1 MKIARKV
8 AFLAGATLL
17 VANSITPVFARDTE
31 QPISGDY
38 AYSSLYANENSE
50 LISIKSVSD
59 YQFVVDN
66 DHPEAIALFRN
77 TSMRDAAGDAV
88 DVVIGLKNFK
98 PFNYCSLPPRIS
110 RSFYVEFELVPLT
123 DIHPGLNE
131 NIVAINLYS
140 DCAGAD
146 FYINY
151 YKADTVD
158 KKTGVGQLASVKN
171 AAINVFGLNNSGEA
185 RDYDHQNNADIA
197 NYGEERIIIKNGNV
211 DPFSDINT
219 TNISIE
225 NNAFSALTLNPTA
238 SMDEFDYTAGA
249 LIDNINAKFNSY
261 FSARDGEISILMT
274 QFVGPYR
281 PAAPVKSANKSEA
294 EADEEINFTV
304 YQYFPSQIYANSS
317 LVTGAYL
324 LFDDFYGYGQL
335 PNDLKITNSNGE
347 DVTDGVT
354 IWTLDSDNEYL
365 PNDTFYFFCNLDNR
379 NRDFVDCDPNK
390 VSTRQFFTAATN
402 TSSNFID
409 YLADKIDM
417 SSEDLYD
424 LIQTMGEDYS
434 LSTFFHDMGATE
446 KEATKNLDINGQSFK
461 ISYKAKMPTG
471 VEEFNS
477 QVALV
482 DSLFGVVDTE
492 IGNVVT
498 VRTKKAG
505 QSVENPDDI
514 DNPATADS
522 IAIVAVISSIAI
534 LGIALIIRKSATRR

>member
-98 PFNYCSLPPRIS
+98 PFNSCSLPPRIS
-110 RSFYVEFELVPLT
+110 RSSYVEFELVPLT
-123 DIHPGLNE
+123 DIHPGLNK
-131 NIVAINLYS
+131 NIAAINLYS

-185 RDYDHQNNADIA
+185 RDYDHQNNANIA

-335 PNDLKITNSNGE
+335 PSDLKITNSNGE

-354 IWTLDSDNEYL
+354 IWTLGSDNEYL

-446 KEATKNLDINGQSFK
+446 KAATKNLDINGQSFK

>member
-17 VANSITPVFARDTE
+17 VANSITPVFARDAK

-50 LISIKSVSD
+50 LISIKSVSN

-98 PFNYCSLPPRIS
+98 PFNSCSLPPRIS

-123 DIHPGLNE
+123 DIHPGLNK
-131 NIVAINLYS
+131 NIAAINLYS

-158 KKTGVGQLASVKN
+158 KKTGVGQLASMKN

-185 RDYDHQNNADIA
+185 RDYDHQNNANIA

-498 VRTKKAG
+498 VRAKKAG
-505 QSVENPDDI
+505 QPVENPDGI
-514 DNPATADS
+514 SNPATADS
-522 IAIVAVISSIAI
+522 IAIVAVISSIAT
-534 LGIALIIRKSATRR
+534 LGAVIIVRKSTARR

>member
-17 VANSITPVFARDTE
+17 VASNITPVFARDTE
-31 QPISGDY
+31 QPISSDY
-38 AYSSLYANENSE
+38 AYSSLYTNENSE
-50 LISIKSVSD
+50 LISIKSNN
-59 YQFVVDN
+59 YTQFVVDN

-98 PFNYCSLPPRIS
+98 PFNSCSLPPKTGNGS
-110 RSFYVEFELVPLT
+110 YVEFELVPLT
-123 DIHPGLNE
+123 DIHPGLNK
-131 NIVAINLYS
+131 NIAAINLYS

-151 YKADTVD
+151 YKADTID

-185 RDYDHQNNADIA
+185 RDYDHQNNANIA

-335 PNDLKITNSNGE
+335 PSDLKITNSNGE

-354 IWTLDSDNEYL
+354 IWTLGSDNEYL

>member
-1 MKIARKV
+1 MKIAKKV

-98 PFNYCSLPPRIS
+98 PFNSCSLPPRIS

-131 NIVAINLYS
+131 NIAAINLYS

-151 YKADTVD
+151 YKAGTVD

-185 RDYDHQNNADIA
+185 RDYDHQNNANIA

-304 YQYFPSQIYANSS
+304 YQYFPSQIYTNSS

-390 VSTRQFFTAATN
+390 VSTRQFFTATTN

-446 KEATKNLDINGQSFK
+446 KAATKNLDINGQSFK
-461 ISYKAKMPTG
+461 ISYKAKMPAG

-534 LGIALIIRKSATRR
+534 LGIALIIRKSAARR

>member
-98 PFNYCSLPPRIS
+98 PFNSCSLPPRIS

-151 YKADTVD
+151 YKAGTVD

-185 RDYDHQNNADIA
+185 RDYDHQNNANIA

-225 NNAFSALTLNPTA
+225 NNTFSALTLNPTA
-238 SMDEFDYTAGA
+238 SMDEFDYAAGA
-249 LIDNINAKFNSY
+249 LIDNINAKFSSY

-281 PAAPVKSANKSEA
+281 PTAPVKSANKSEA

-304 YQYFPSQIYANSS
+304 HQYFPSQVYTNSS

-354 IWTLDSDNEYL
+354 IWTLDSNNEYL
-365 PNDTFYFFCNLDNR
+365 PNDTLYFFCNLDNR
-379 NRDFVDCDPNK
+379 NRYFVDCDPNK

-417 SSEDLYD
+417 SSEDLYN

-434 LSTFFHDMGATE
+434 LSAFFHDMGATE
-446 KEATKNLDINGQSFK
+446 KAATKNLDINGQSFK
-461 ISYKAKMPTG
+461 ISYKAKMPAG

-482 DSLFGVVDTE
+482 DSLFGVVDPE

-534 LGIALIIRKSATRR
+534 LGIALIIRKSAARR

>member
-17 VANSITPVFARDTE
+17 VANSITPVFARDAE

-151 YKADTVD
+151 YKAGTVD
-158 KKTGVGQLASVKN
+158 KKTGVGQLASIKN

-225 NNAFSALTLNPTA
+225 NNAFSALTLSPTA
-238 SMDEFDYTAGA
+238 SMDEFDYAAGA

-354 IWTLDSDNEYL
+354 IWTLDSNNEYL
-365 PNDTFYFFCNLDNR
+365 PNDTLYFFCNLDNR

-417 SSEDLYD
+417 SSEDLYN

-434 LSTFFHDMGATE
+434 LSAFFHDMGATE
-446 KEATKNLDINGQSFK
+446 KAATKNLDINGQSFK
-461 ISYKAKMPTG
+461 ISYKAKMPAG

-534 LGIALIIRKSATRR
+534 LGIALIIRKSAARR

>member
-17 VANSITPVFARDTE
+17 VANSITPVFARDAE

-38 AYSSLYANENSE
+38 AYSSLYTNENSE
-50 LISIKSVSD
+50 LISIKSNN
-59 YQFVVDN
+59 YTQFVVDN

-98 PFNYCSLPPRIS
+98 PFNSCSLPPKTGNGS
-110 RSFYVEFELVPLT
+110 YVEFGLVPLT
-123 DIHPGLNE
+123 DIHPGLNK

-225 NNAFSALTLNPTA
+225 NNTFSALTLSPTA
-238 SMDEFDYTAGA
+238 SMDEFDYAAGA
-249 LIDNINAKFNSY
+249 LIDNINAKFSSY

-281 PAAPVKSANKSEA
+281 PTAPVKSANKSEA

-304 YQYFPSQIYANSS
+304 HQYFPSQVYTNSS

-324 LFDDFYGYGQL
+324 LFDNFYGYGQL

-365 PNDTFYFFCNLDNR
+365 PNDTFYFFCNLDNHDH
-379 NRDFVDCDPNK
+379 DFVDCDPNE
-390 VSTRQFFTAATN
+390 VSARQFFTAATN

-417 SSEDLYD
+417 SSEDLYN

-434 LSTFFHDMGATE
+434 LSAFFRDMGATE
-446 KEATKNLDINGQSFK
+446 KAATKNLDINGQSFK
-461 ISYKAKMPTG
+461 ISYKAKMPAG

-482 DSLFGVVDTE
+482 DSLFGAVDTE

-505 QSVENPDDI
+505 QSVENPDGI
-514 DNPATADS
+514 GNPATADS
-522 IAIVAVISSIAI
+522 IAIVAVISSIAT
-534 LGIALIIRKSATRR
+534 LGAVIIVRKSTARR

>member
-98 PFNYCSLPPRIS
+98 PFNSCSLPPRIS

-151 YKADTVD
+151 YKAGTVD
-158 KKTGVGQLASVKN
+158 KKTGVGQLASIKN

-417 SSEDLYD
+417 SSEDLYN

-434 LSTFFHDMGATE
+434 LSAFFHDMGATE
-446 KEATKNLDINGQSFK
+446 KAATKNLDINGQSFK
-461 ISYKAKMPTG
+461 ISYKAKMPAG

-534 LGIALIIRKSATRR
+534 LGIALIIRKSAARR

>member
-8 AFLAGATLL
+8 AFLAGATLF
-17 VANSITPVFARDTE
+17 VASSITPVFARDAK
-31 QPISGDY
+31 QLISSDY
-38 AYSSLYANENSE
+38 AYSSLYTNENSE
-50 LISIKSVSD
+50 LISIKSNN
-59 YQFVVDN
+59 YTQFVVDN
-66 DHPEAIALFRN
+66 NHPEAIALFRN

-98 PFNYCSLPPRIS
+98 PFNSCSLPPKTGNGS
-110 RSFYVEFELVPLT
+110 YVEFELVPLT
-123 DIHPGLNE
+123 DIHPDLNR
-131 NIVAINLYS
+131 NIAAINLYS

-158 KKTGVGQLASVKN
+158 KKTGVGQLASVQN

-185 RDYDHQNNADIA
+185 RDYDHQNNANIA

-211 DPFSDINT
+211 DPFSNINT

-225 NNAFSALTLNPTA
+225 NNTFSALTLNPTA

-249 LIDNINAKFNSY
+249 LIDNINAKFSSY

-294 EADEEINFTV
+294 EADEEINFTIH
-304 YQYFPSQIYANSS
+304 QYFPSQIYANSS

-324 LFDDFYGYGQL
+324 LFDNFYGYGQL

-379 NRDFVDCDPNK
+379 DRDFIDCDPNK

-434 LSTFFHDMGATE
+434 LSAFFHDMGATE

-461 ISYKAKMPTG
+461 ISYKAKMPAG

-498 VRTKKAG
+498 VRIKKAG

-522 IAIVAVISSIAI
+522 IAIVTVISSIAI
-534 LGIALIIRKSATRR
+534 LGIALIVRKSTARH

>member
-98 PFNYCSLPPRIS
+98 PFNSCSLPPRIS

-461 ISYKAKMPTG
+461 ISYKAKMPAG

>member
-1 MKIARKV
+1 MKIAKKV

-17 VANSITPVFARDTE
+17 VASNITPVFARDAK
-31 QPISGDY
+31 QPISSDY
-38 AYSSLYANENSE
+38 AYSSLYTNENSE
-50 LISIKSVSD
+50 LISIKSNN
-59 YQFVVDN
+59 YTQFVVDN

-98 PFNYCSLPPRIS
+98 PFNSCSLPPKTGNGS
-110 RSFYVEFELVPLT
+110 YVEFELVPLT
-123 DIHPGLNE
+123 DIHPGLNK
-131 NIVAINLYS
+131 NIAAINLYS

-185 RDYDHQNNADIA
+185 RDYDHQNNANIA

-294 EADEEINFTV
+294 EADEEINFTI
-304 YQYFPSQIYANSS
+304 YQYFPSQIYTNSS

-417 SSEDLYD
+417 SSEDLYN

-434 LSTFFHDMGATE
+434 LSAFFHDMGATE
-446 KEATKNLDINGQSFK
+446 KAATKNLDINGQSFK
-461 ISYKAKMPTG
+461 ISYKAKMPAG

-522 IAIVAVISSIAI
+522 IAIVTVISSIAI
-534 LGIALIIRKSATRR
+534 LGIALIIRKSAARR

>member
-38 AYSSLYANENSE
+38 AYSNLYANENSA
-50 LISIKSVSD
+50 LISIKSNN
-59 YQFVVDN
+59 YTQFVVDN

-98 PFNYCSLPPRIS
+98 PFNSCSLPPKTGNGS
-110 RSFYVEFELVPLT
+110 YVEFELVPLT
-123 DIHPGLNE
+123 DIHPGLNK
-131 NIVAINLYS
+131 NIAAINLYS

-185 RDYDHQNNADIA
+185 RDYDHQNNANIA

-335 PNDLKITNSNGE
+335 PSDLKITNSNGE

-354 IWTLDSDNEYL
+354 IWTLGSDNEYL

-417 SSEDLYD
+417 SSEDLYN

-434 LSTFFHDMGATE
+434 LSAFFHDMGATE
-446 KEATKNLDINGQSFK
+446 KAATKNLDINGQSFK
-461 ISYKAKMPTG
+461 ISYKAKMPAG

-534 LGIALIIRKSATRR
+534 LGIALIIRKSAARR

>member
-17 VANSITPVFARDTE
+17 VASNITPVFARDAK
-31 QPISGDY
+31 QPISSDY

-50 LISIKSVSD
+50 LISIRSNN
-59 YQFVVDN
+59 YTQFVVDN

-98 PFNYCSLPPRIS
+98 PFNSCSLPPKAGNGS
-110 RSFYVEFELVPLT
+110 YVEFELVPLT
-123 DIHPGLNE
+123 DIHPGLNK
-131 NIVAINLYS
+131 NIAAINLYS

-158 KKTGVGQLASVKN
+158 KKTGVGQLASVQN
-171 AAINVFGLNNSGEA
+171 AAINIFGLNNSGEA
-185 RDYDHQNNADIA
+185 RDYDHQNNANTA

-211 DPFSDINT
+211 DPFSNINT

-225 NNAFSALTLNPTA
+225 NNTFSALTLNPTA

-249 LIDNINAKFNSY
+249 LIDNINAKFSSY

-304 YQYFPSQIYANSS
+304 HQYFPSQIYANSS

-324 LFDDFYGYGQL
+324 LFDSFYGYGQL

-379 NRDFVDCDPNK
+379 DRDFVDCDPNE

-417 SSEDLYD
+417 SSEDLYN

-434 LSTFFHDMGATE
+434 LSAFFHDMGATE

-461 ISYKAKMPTG
+461 ISYKAKMPAG

-482 DSLFGVVDTE
+482 GSLFGVVDTE

-505 QSVENPDDI
+505 QPVENPDDI

-522 IAIVAVISSIAI
+522 IAIVAVISSITI
-534 LGIALIIRKSATRR
+534 LGIVLIVRKSTARR

>member
-98 PFNYCSLPPRIS
+98 PFNSCSLPPRIS

-151 YKADTVD
+151 YKAGTVD
-158 KKTGVGQLASVKN
+158 KKTGVGQLASIKN

-409 YLADKIDM
+409 YLADKINM
-417 SSEDLYD
+417 SSEDLYN

-434 LSTFFHDMGATE
+434 LSAFFHDMGTTE
-446 KEATKNLDINGQSFK
+446 KAATKNLDINGQSFK
-461 ISYKAKMPTG
+461 ISYKAKMPAG

-534 LGIALIIRKSATRR
+534 LGIALIIRKSAARR

>member
-98 PFNYCSLPPRIS
+98 PFNSCSLPPKIGNGS
-110 RSFYVEFELVPLT
+110 YVEFELVPLT
-123 DIHPGLNE
+123 DIHPGLNK
-131 NIVAINLYS
+131 NIAAINLYS

-185 RDYDHQNNADIA
+185 RDYDHQNNANIA

-335 PNDLKITNSNGE
+335 PSDLKITNSNGE

-354 IWTLDSDNEYL
+354 IWTLGSDNEYL

-534 LGIALIIRKSATRR
+534 LGIALIIRKSAARR

>member
-98 PFNYCSLPPRIS
+98 PFNSCSLPPRIS

-131 NIVAINLYS
+131 NIAAINLYS

-185 RDYDHQNNADIA
+185 RDYDHQNNANIA

-446 KEATKNLDINGQSFK
+446 KAATKNLDINGQSFK
-461 ISYKAKMPTG
+461 ISYKAKMPAG

-534 LGIALIIRKSATRR
+534 LGIALIIRKSAARR

>member
-98 PFNYCSLPPRIS
+98 PFNSCSLPPRIS

-151 YKADTVD
+151 YKAGTVD
-158 KKTGVGQLASVKN
+158 KKTGVGQLASMKN

-225 NNAFSALTLNPTA
+225 NNAFSALTLSPTA
-238 SMDEFDYTAGA
+238 SMDEFDYAAGA

-281 PAAPVKSANKSEA
+281 PTAPVKSANKSEA
-294 EADEEINFTV
+294 EADEEINFTI

-335 PNDLKITNSNGE
+335 PSDLKITNSNGE

-354 IWTLDSDNEYL
+354 IWTLGSDNEYL

-409 YLADKIDM
+409 YLANKIDM
-417 SSEDLYD
+417 SSEDLYN

-434 LSTFFHDMGATE
+434 LSAFFHDMGATE
-446 KEATKNLDINGQSFK
+446 KAATKNLDINGQSFK
-461 ISYKAKMPTG
+461 ISYKAKMPAG

>member
-8 AFLAGATLL
+8 ALLAGATLL
-17 VANSITPVFARDTE
+17 VASNITPVFARDAK
-31 QPISGDY
+31 QPISSDY

-50 LISIKSVSD
+50 LIPIKSNN
-59 YQFVVDN
+59 YTQFVVDN

-98 PFNYCSLPPRIS
+98 PFNSCSLPPRIS

-185 RDYDHQNNADIA
+185 RDYDHQNNANIA

-249 LIDNINAKFNSY
+249 LINNINAKFNSY

-281 PAAPVKSANKSEA
+281 PTAPVKSANKSEA

-335 PNDLKITNSNGE
+335 PSDLKITNSNGE

-354 IWTLDSDNEYL
+354 IWTLGSDNEYL

-434 LSTFFHDMGATE
+434 LSAFFHDMGATE

-505 QSVENPDDI
+505 QSVENPDNI

>member
-98 PFNYCSLPPRIS
+98 PFNSCSLPPRIS

-185 RDYDHQNNADIA
+185 RDYDHQNNANIA

-417 SSEDLYD
+417 SSEDLYN

-434 LSTFFHDMGATE
+434 LSAFFHDMGATE
-446 KEATKNLDINGQSFK
+446 KAATKNLDINGQSFK
-461 ISYKAKMPTG
+461 ISYKAKMPAG

>member
-98 PFNYCSLPPRIS
+98 PFNSCSLPPRIS

-151 YKADTVD
+151 YKAGTVD
-158 KKTGVGQLASVKN
+158 KKTGVGQLASIKN

-354 IWTLDSDNEYL
+354 IWTLGSDNEYL
-365 PNDTFYFFCNLDNR
+365 PNDTFYFFCNLDNC

-417 SSEDLYD
+417 SSEDLYN

-434 LSTFFHDMGATE
+434 LSAFFHDMGATE
-446 KEATKNLDINGQSFK
+446 KAATKNLDINGQSFK
-461 ISYKAKMPTG
+461 ISYKAKMPAG

>member
-98 PFNYCSLPPRIS
+98 PFNSCSLPPRIS

-131 NIVAINLYS
+131 NIAAINLYS

-185 RDYDHQNNADIA
+185 RDYDHQNNANIA

-304 YQYFPSQIYANSS
+304 YQYFPSQIYTNSS

-446 KEATKNLDINGQSFK
+446 KAATKNLDINGQSFK
-461 ISYKAKMPTG
+461 ISYKAKMPAG

-534 LGIALIIRKSATRR
+534 LGIALIIRKSAARR

>member
-1 MKIARKV
+1 MKIAKKV

-17 VANSITPVFARDTE
+17 VANSITPVFARDAE

-50 LISIKSVSD
+50 LVSIKSVSD

-98 PFNYCSLPPRIS
+98 PFNSCSLPPKAS

-123 DIHPGLNE
+123 DIRPGLNE

-151 YKADTVD
+151 YKAGTVD
-158 KKTGVGQLASVKN
+158 KKTGVGQLASVQN

-185 RDYDHQNNADIA
+185 RDYDHKNNADIA

-211 DPFSDINT
+211 DPFSDINAG
-219 TNISIE
+219 NISIE
-225 NNAFSALTLNPTA
+225 NNTFSALTLNPTA
-238 SMDEFDYTAGA
+238 SMDEFDYAAGA
-249 LIDNINAKFNSY
+249 LIDNINAKFSSY

-281 PAAPVKSANKSEA
+281 PTAPVKSANKSEA
-294 EADEEINFTV
+294 ETDEEINFTIH
-304 YQYFPSQIYANSS
+304 QYFPPQIYANSG

-324 LFDDFYGYGQL
+324 LFDNFYGYGQL

-379 NRDFVDCDPNK
+379 DRDFVDCDPRG

-402 TSSNFID
+402 TSSNFIN

-417 SSEDLYD
+417 NSEDLYN

-434 LSTFFHDMGATE
+434 LSAFFHDMGATE
-446 KEATKNLDINGQSFK
+446 KAATKNLDINGQSFK
-461 ISYKAKMPTG
+461 ISYKAKMPAG

-498 VRTKKAG
+498 VRAKKAG
-505 QSVENPDDI
+505 QPVENPDGI

-534 LGIALIIRKSATRR
+534 LGAVIIVRKSTARR

>member
-98 PFNYCSLPPRIS
+98 PFNSCSLPPRIS

-151 YKADTVD
+151 YKAGTVD
-158 KKTGVGQLASVKN
+158 KKTGVGQLASIRN

-335 PNDLKITNSNGE
+335 PSDLKITNSNGE

-354 IWTLDSDNEYL
+354 IWTLGSDNEYL

-417 SSEDLYD
+417 SSEDLYN

-434 LSTFFHDMGATE
+434 LSAFFHDMGATE

-498 VRTKKAG
+498 VRAKKAG
-505 QSVENPDDI
+505 QPVENPDDI

-522 IAIVAVISSIAI
+522 IAIVAVISSIAT
-534 LGIALIIRKSATRR
+534 LGAVIIVRKSTARR

>member
-8 AFLAGATLL
+8 ALLAGATLL
-17 VANSITPVFARDTE
+17 VASNITPVFARDAK
-31 QPISGDY
+31 QPISSDY

-50 LISIKSVSD
+50 LISIRSNN
-59 YQFVVDN
+59 YTQFVVDN

-98 PFNYCSLPPRIS
+98 PFNSCSLPPKAGNGS
-110 RSFYVEFELVPLT
+110 YVEFELVPLT
-123 DIHPGLNE
+123 DIHPGLNK
-131 NIVAINLYS
+131 NIAAINLYS

-158 KKTGVGQLASVKN
+158 KKTGVGQLASVQN
-171 AAINVFGLNNSGEA
+171 AAINIFGLNNSGEA
-185 RDYDHQNNADIA
+185 RDYDHQNNANIA

-211 DPFSDINT
+211 DPFSNINT

-225 NNAFSALTLNPTA
+225 NNTFSALTLNPTA

-249 LIDNINAKFNSY
+249 LIDNINAKFSSY

-294 EADEEINFTV
+294 EADEEINFTIH
-304 YQYFPSQIYANSS
+304 QYFPSQIYANSS

-324 LFDDFYGYGQL
+324 LFDSFYGYGQL

-347 DVTDGVT
+347 DVTDSVT

-379 NRDFVDCDPNK
+379 DRDFVDCDPNE

-434 LSTFFHDMGATE
+434 LSAFFHDMGATE

-461 ISYKAKMPTG
+461 ISYKAKMPAG

-505 QSVENPDDI
+505 QPVENPDDI
-514 DNPATADS
+514 DNPATTDS
-522 IAIVAVISSIAI
+522 IAIVTVISSIAI
-534 LGIALIIRKSATRR
+534 LGIALIVRKSTTRR

>member
-8 AFLAGATLL
+8 ALLAGATLL
-17 VANSITPVFARDTE
+17 VASNITPVFARDAK
-31 QPISGDY
+31 QPISSDY

-50 LISIKSVSD
+50 LISIKSNN
-59 YQFVVDN
+59 YTQFVVDN
-66 DHPEAIALFRN
+66 AHPEAIALFRN

-98 PFNYCSLPPRIS
+98 PFNSCSLPPRIS

-185 RDYDHQNNADIA
+185 RDYDHQNNANIA

>member
-1 MKIARKV
+1 MKIAKKV

-17 VANSITPVFARDTE
+17 VANSITPVFARDAE

-77 TSMRDAAGDAV
+77 TSMRDVAGDAV

-98 PFNYCSLPPRIS
+98 PFNSCSLPPRIS

-158 KKTGVGQLASVKN
+158 KKTGVGQLASIKN

-211 DPFSDINT
+211 DPFSDINA

-225 NNAFSALTLNPTA
+225 NNTFSALTLNPTA

-335 PNDLKITNSNGE
+335 PSDLKITNSNGE

-354 IWTLDSDNEYL
+354 IWTLGSDNEYL

-379 NRDFVDCDPNK
+379 NRDFVDCDPDK

-434 LSTFFHDMGATE
+434 LSAFFHDLGATE

-505 QSVENPDDI
+505 QSVENPDNI

-534 LGIALIIRKSATRR
+534 LGIALIIRKSAARR

>member
-1 MKIARKV
+1 MKIAKKV

-98 PFNYCSLPPRIS
+98 PFNSCSLPPKTGNGS
-110 RSFYVEFELVPLT
+110 YVEFELVPLT
-123 DIHPGLNE
+123 DIHPGLNK
-131 NIVAINLYS
+131 NIAAINLYS

-185 RDYDHQNNADIA
+185 RDYDHQNNANIA

-335 PNDLKITNSNGE
+335 PSDLKITNSNGE

-354 IWTLDSDNEYL
+354 IWTLGSDNEYL

-461 ISYKAKMPTG
+461 ISYKAKMPAG

-534 LGIALIIRKSATRR
+534 LGIALIIRKSAARR

>member
-38 AYSSLYANENSE
+38 AYSSLYTNENSE
-50 LISIKSVSD
+50 LISIKSNN
-59 YQFVVDN
+59 YTQFVVDN

-77 TSMRDAAGDAV
+77 TSMRDVAGDAV

-98 PFNYCSLPPRIS
+98 PFNSCSLPPKTGNGS
-110 RSFYVEFELVPLT
+110 YVEFELVPLT

-151 YKADTVD
+151 YKAGTVD
-158 KKTGVGQLASVKN
+158 KKTGVGQLASIKN

-211 DPFSDINT
+211 DPFSDINA

-225 NNAFSALTLNPTA
+225 NNTFSALTLNPTA
-238 SMDEFDYTAGA
+238 SMDEFDYAAGA
-249 LIDNINAKFNSY
+249 LIDNINAKFSSY

-281 PAAPVKSANKSEA
+281 PTAPVKSANKSEA

-304 YQYFPSQIYANSS
+304 YQYFPSQIYTNSS

-379 NRDFVDCDPNK
+379 NRDFVDCDPDK

-434 LSTFFHDMGATE
+434 LSAFFHDMGATE

-461 ISYKAKMPTG
+461 ISYKAKMPAG

-534 LGIALIIRKSATRR
+534 LGIALIIRKSAARR

>member
-151 YKADTVD
+151 YKAGTVD

-225 NNAFSALTLNPTA
+225 NNAFSALTLSPTA
-238 SMDEFDYTAGA
+238 SMDEFDYAAGA

>member
-50 LISIKSVSD
+50 LVSIKSVSD

-98 PFNYCSLPPRIS
+98 PFNSCSLPPRIS

-151 YKADTVD
+151 YKAGTVD

-185 RDYDHQNNADIA
+185 RDYDHQNNANIA

-225 NNAFSALTLNPTA
+225 NNTFSALTLNPTA
-238 SMDEFDYTAGA
+238 SMDEFDYAAGA
-249 LIDNINAKFNSY
+249 LIDNINAKFSSY

-281 PAAPVKSANKSEA
+281 PTAPVKSANKSEA

-304 YQYFPSQIYANSS
+304 HQYFPSQVYTNSS

-354 IWTLDSDNEYL
+354 IWTLDSNNEYL
-365 PNDTFYFFCNLDNR
+365 PNDTLYFFCNLDNR
-379 NRDFVDCDPNK
+379 NRYFVDCDPNK

-417 SSEDLYD
+417 SSEDLYN

-434 LSTFFHDMGATE
+434 LSAFFHDMGATE
-446 KEATKNLDINGQSFK
+446 KAATKNLDINGQSFK
-461 ISYKAKMPTG
+461 ISYKAKMPAG

-534 LGIALIIRKSATRR
+534 LGIALIIRKSAARR

>member
-1 MKIARKV
+1 MKIAKKV

-17 VANSITPVFARDTE
+17 VANSITPVFARDAE

-98 PFNYCSLPPRIS
+98 PFNSCSLPPRIS

-151 YKADTVD
+151 YKAGTVD

-185 RDYDHQNNADIA
+185 RDYDHQNNANIA

-281 PAAPVKSANKSEA
+281 PTAPVKSANKSEA

-304 YQYFPSQIYANSS
+304 HQYFPSQIYANSS

-354 IWTLDSDNEYL
+354 IWTLGSDNEYL

-417 SSEDLYD
+417 SSEDLYN

-434 LSTFFHDMGATE
+434 LSAFFHDMGATE
-446 KEATKNLDINGQSFK
+446 KAATKNLDINGQSFK
-461 ISYKAKMPTG
+461 ISYKAKMPAG

-534 LGIALIIRKSATRR
+534 LGIALIIRKSAARR

>member
-1 MKIARKV
+1 MKIAKKV

-17 VANSITPVFARDTE
+17 VANSITPVFARDAE

-98 PFNYCSLPPRIS
+98 PFNSCSLPPKTGDGS
-110 RSFYVEFELVPLT
+110 YVEFELVPLT

-151 YKADTVD
+151 YKAGTVD
-158 KKTGVGQLASVKN
+158 KKTGVGQLASMKN

-211 DPFSDINT
+211 DPFSDINA

-335 PNDLKITNSNGE
+335 PSDLKITNSNGE

-434 LSTFFHDMGATE
+434 LSAFFRDMGATE
-446 KEATKNLDINGQSFK
+446 KAATKNLDINGQSFK
-461 ISYKAKMPTG
+461 ISYKAKMPAG

-534 LGIALIIRKSATRR
+534 LGIALIIRKSAARR

>member
-8 AFLAGATLL
+8 ALLAGATLL
-17 VANSITPVFARDTE
+17 VASNITPVFARDAK
-31 QPISGDY
+31 QPISSDY

-50 LISIKSVSD
+50 LIPIKSNN
-59 YQFVVDN
+59 YTQFVVDN
-66 DHPEAIALFRN
+66 AHPEAIALFRN

-98 PFNYCSLPPRIS
+98 PFNSCSLPPRIS

-171 AAINVFGLNNSGEA
+171 ATINVFGLNNSGEA
-185 RDYDHQNNADIA
+185 RDYDHQNNANIA

-304 YQYFPSQIYANSS
+304 YQYFPSQIYTNSS

-446 KEATKNLDINGQSFK
+446 KAATKNLDINGQSFK
-461 ISYKAKMPTG
+461 ISYKAKMPAG

-505 QSVENPDDI
+505 QPVENPDDI

-534 LGIALIIRKSATRR
+534 LGIALIIRKSAARR

>member
-8 AFLAGATLL
+8 AFLAGVTLL

-98 PFNYCSLPPRIS
+98 PFNSCSLPPRIS

-131 NIVAINLYS
+131 NIAAINLYS

-185 RDYDHQNNADIA
+185 RDYDHQNNANIA

-281 PAAPVKSANKSEA
+281 PTAPVKSANKSEA

-335 PNDLKITNSNGE
+335 PSDLKITNSNGE

-354 IWTLDSDNEYL
+354 IWTLGSDNEYL

-461 ISYKAKMPTG
+461 ISYKAKMPAG

-522 IAIVAVISSIAI
+522 IAIVAVIS
-534 LGIALIIRKSATRR
+534 GIATLGAVIIVRKSTARR

>member
-1 MKIARKV
+1 M

-98 PFNYCSLPPRIS
+98 PFNSCSLPPRIS

-131 NIVAINLYS
+131 NIAAINLYS

-211 DPFSDINT
+211 DPFSDINA

-225 NNAFSALTLNPTA
+225 NNTFSALTLNPTA
-238 SMDEFDYTAGA
+238 SMDEFDYAAGA
-249 LIDNINAKFNSY
+249 LIDNINAKFSSY

-335 PNDLKITNSNGE
+335 PSDLKITNSNGE

-354 IWTLDSDNEYL
+354 IWTLGSDNEYL

-417 SSEDLYD
+417 SSEDLYN

-434 LSTFFHDMGATE
+434 LSAFFHDMGATE

>member
-38 AYSSLYANENSE
+38 AYSSLYTNENSE
-50 LISIKSVSD
+50 LISIKSNN
-59 YQFVVDN
+59 YTQFVVDN

-98 PFNYCSLPPRIS
+98 PFNSCSLPPKTENGS
-110 RSFYVEFELVPLT
+110 YVEFELIPLT
-123 DIHPGLNE
+123 DIHPGLNK
-131 NIVAINLYS
+131 NIAAINLYS

-335 PNDLKITNSNGE
+335 PSDLKITNSNGE

-354 IWTLDSDNEYL
+354 IWTLGSDNEYL

-390 VSTRQFFTAATN
+390 VSTRQFFTATTN

-417 SSEDLYD
+417 SSEDLYN

-434 LSTFFHDMGATE
+434 LSAFFHDMGATE
-446 KEATKNLDINGQSFK
+446 KAATKNLDINGQSFK

>member
-1 MKIARKV
+1 MKIAKKV
-8 AFLAGATLL
+8 ALLAGATLL
-17 VANSITPVFARDTE
+17 VASNITPVFARDAK
-31 QPISGDY
+31 QPISSDY

-50 LISIKSVSD
+50 LIPIKSNN
-59 YQFVVDN
+59 YTQFVVDN

-98 PFNYCSLPPRIS
+98 PFNSCSLPPKTGNGS
-110 RSFYVEFELVPLT
+110 YVEFELVPLT

-151 YKADTVD
+151 YKAGTVD
-158 KKTGVGQLASVKN
+158 KKTGVGQLASIKN
-171 AAINVFGLNNSGEA
+171 AAINVFGLNNSSEA

-211 DPFSDINT
+211 DPFSDINA

-225 NNAFSALTLNPTA
+225 NNTFSALTLNPTA
-238 SMDEFDYTAGA
+238 SMDEFDYAAGA
-249 LIDNINAKFNSY
+249 LIDNINAKFSSY

-294 EADEEINFTV
+294 EADEEINFTIH
-304 YQYFPSQIYANSS
+304 QYFPSQVYANSS

-324 LFDDFYGYGQL
+324 LFDNFYGYGQL

-365 PNDTFYFFCNLDNR
+365 PNDTFYFFCNLDTR
-379 NRDFVDCDPNK
+379 PRDFVDCDPRG
-390 VSTRQFFTAATN
+390 VSTRQFFTATTN

-417 SSEDLYD
+417 SSEDLYN

-434 LSTFFHDMGATE
+434 LSAFFHDMGATE
-446 KEATKNLDINGQSFK
+446 KAATKNLDINGQSFK

>member
-17 VANSITPVFARDTE
+17 VANSITPVFARDSE

-98 PFNYCSLPPRIS
+98 PFNSCSLPPKTGNGS
-110 RSFYVEFELVPLT
+110 YVEFELVPLT
-123 DIHPGLNE
+123 DIHPGLNK
-131 NIVAINLYS
+131 NIAAINLYS

-158 KKTGVGQLASVKN
+158 KKTGVGQLANIKN

-185 RDYDHQNNADIA
+185 RDYDHQNNANIA

-335 PNDLKITNSNGE
+335 PSDLKITNSNGE

-354 IWTLDSDNEYL
+354 IWTLGSDNEYL

-505 QSVENPDDI
+505 QSVENPDNI

>member
-17 VANSITPVFARDTE
+17 VANSITPVFARDAE

-98 PFNYCSLPPRIS
+98 PFNSCSLPPRIS
-110 RSFYVEFELVPLT
+110 RSSYVEFELVPLT

-151 YKADTVD
+151 YKAGTVD
-158 KKTGVGQLASVKN
+158 KKTGVGQLASIKN

-335 PNDLKITNSNGE
+335 PSDLKITNSNGE

-354 IWTLDSDNEYL
+354 IWTLGSDNEYL

-417 SSEDLYD
+417 SSEDLYN

-434 LSTFFHDMGATE
+434 LSAFFHDMGATE
-446 KEATKNLDINGQSFK
+446 KAATKNLDINGQSFK

-492 IGNVVT
+492 IGNVIT
-498 VRTKKAG
+498 VRIKKAG

>member
-98 PFNYCSLPPRIS
+98 PFNSCSLPPRIS

-225 NNAFSALTLNPTA
+225 NNAFSALTLSPTA
-238 SMDEFDYTAGA
+238 SMDEFDYAAGA

-354 IWTLDSDNEYL
+354 IWTLDSNNEYL
-365 PNDTFYFFCNLDNR
+365 PNDTLYFFCNLDNR
-379 NRDFVDCDPNK
+379 NRYFVDCDPNK

-417 SSEDLYD
+417 SSEDLYN

-434 LSTFFHDMGATE
+434 LSAFFHDMGATE
-446 KEATKNLDINGQSFK
+446 KAATKNLDINGQSFK
-461 ISYKAKMPTG
+461 ISYKAKMPAG

-534 LGIALIIRKSATRR
+534 LGIALIIRKSAARR